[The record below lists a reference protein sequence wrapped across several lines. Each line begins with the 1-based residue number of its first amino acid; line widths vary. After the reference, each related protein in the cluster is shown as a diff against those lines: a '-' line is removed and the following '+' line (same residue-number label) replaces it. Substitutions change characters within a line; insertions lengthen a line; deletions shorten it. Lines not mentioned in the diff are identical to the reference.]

1 MLKKAGAKNSSKAD
15 LAEKLKGQTA
25 ILSAKAAYLIY
36 KELFDDK
43 RFKRLKAK
51 GAKNQRLLW
60 ASTSTKNPDYSDLK
74 YVDGLIGPET
84 VNTIPLETLAA
95 YRDHGEPASRLSHDE
110 MGAHKTLLQ
119 LSEMGIDLD
128 EMTQRL
134 EDEGVQKFTKS
145 FDLLMKTLKKKISQ
159 H

>member
-1 MLKKAGAKNSSKAD
+1 
-15 LAEKLKGQTA
+15 
-25 ILSAKAAYLIY
+25 
-36 KELFDDK
+36 
-43 RFKRLKAK
+43 
-51 GAKNQRLLW
+51 
-60 ASTSTKNPDYSDLK
+60 
-74 YVDGLIGPET
+74 
-84 VNTIPLETLAA
+84 
-95 YRDHGEPASRLSHDE
+95 